1 MSVNHKEVINMKK
14 EDVEVGILAG
24 IIAAFLAIL
33 GLAWVFIK
41 IAIKIA
47 IAVIPW
53 VVLAMI
59 VIWVLRTIGYIS
71 R

>member
-1 MSVNHKEVINMKK
+1 MKK

-47 IAVIPW
+47 IAVIPGLFW
-53 VVLAMI
+53 Q
-59 VIWVLRTIGYIS
+59 
-71 R
+71 